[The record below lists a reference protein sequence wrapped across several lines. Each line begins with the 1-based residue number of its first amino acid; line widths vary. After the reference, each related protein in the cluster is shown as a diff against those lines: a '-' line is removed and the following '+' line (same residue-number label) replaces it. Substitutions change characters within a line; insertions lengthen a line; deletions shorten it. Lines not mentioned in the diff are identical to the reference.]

1 MPIFQIEN
9 KKGDQSEQSD
19 SRKVSAFKYALFR
32 STQRFYA
39 WCIMFEWIQVS
50 GE

>member
-1 MPIFQIEN
+1 MPPFQFEN
-9 KKGDQSEQSD
+9 KKGAPSD
-19 SRKVSAFKYALFR
+19 SAKVSAFKYALFR
-32 STQRFYA
+32 STPRFYA